1 MQKEEN
7 ANIIDIRNYGQFNLK
22 INLETQD
29 CIINPNIK
37 YKKFDKGLLI
47 LRYELEEEKLP
58 EKIALY
64 RWGNLNELK
73 RQRLF

>member
-1 MQKEEN
+1 LQKEEN

-37 YKKFDKGLLI
+37 YNKFVKGLLI
-47 LRYELEEEKLP
+47 LRYELEEEKLL

-64 RWGNLNELK
+64 C
-73 RQRLF
+73 

>member
-1 MQKEEN
+1 M
-7 ANIIDIRNYGQFNLK
+7 
-22 INLETQD
+22 
-29 CIINPNIK
+29 INPNIK

-47 LRYELEEEKLP
+47 LRYELEEEKLL
-58 EKIALY
+58 EKIAPY

>member
-7 ANIIDIRNYGQFNLK
+7 ANIIDIRNYGQFNFK
-22 INLETQD
+22 INSETQD

-47 LRYELEEEKLP
+47 LRYELEEEKLL
-58 EKIALY
+58 EKIAPY
-64 RWGNLNELK
+64 R
-73 RQRLF
+73 